1 MSSSVRARLFG
12 RVVVDHHDVMF
23 LLRHHHIPFG
33 DDADADA
40 LIVFVLDTAARL
52 THTFVSANF
61 PRFDM
66 GAIEELNEHLAALSD
81 VDDAESIVVCWC
93 TSDFVCVDTG
103 RAQLEMLAGL
113 RLGALFAGLTLWDL
127 YWIQPSG
134 FVSMKDIS
142 QIPRPEM

>member
-1 MSSSVRARLFG
+1 MSSSVHARLFG

-23 LLRHHHIPFG
+23 LLRHQHFPFG
-33 DDADADA
+33 DDADA
-40 LIVFVLDTAARL
+40 LIVFVLDAAARL
-52 THTFVSANF
+52 SHTFVSANF

-66 GAIEELNEHLAALSD
+66 GAIEELNEHLAALSG
-81 VDDAESIVVCWC
+81 VDDAESIIVCWC
-93 TSDFVCVDTG
+93 TSDFASVDTG

-134 FVSMKDIS
+134 FVSMKDVAR
-142 QIPRPEM
+142 IPSCEK